1 MLLNKLTEVER
12 QGKEDIKKQKIM
24 MDNEYAQFFQDFKDN
39 EQKKA
44 EKNISDIERNIM
56 VQNLR
61 LQDEA

>member
-1 MLLNKLTEVER
+1 
-12 QGKEDIKKQKIM
+12 M
-24 MDNEYAQFFQDFKDN
+24 MENEYAQFFQDFKDN

-61 LQDEA
+61 LQDEAQLQEEELKYLEDKNVVVEQ

>member
-1 MLLNKLTEVER
+1 MLLKKLTEVER

>member
-1 MLLNKLTEVER
+1 ME
-12 QGKEDIKKQKIM
+12 
-24 MDNEYAQFFQDFKDN
+24 NEYAQFFQDFKDN

-61 LQDEA
+61 LQDEAQLQEEELKYLEDKNIVVEQ

>member
-1 MLLNKLTEVER
+1 
-12 QGKEDIKKQKIM
+12 M
-24 MDNEYAQFFQDFKDN
+24 MENEYAQFFQDFKDN

-61 LQDEA
+61 LQDEAQLQEEELKYLEDKNIVVE

>member
-1 MLLNKLTEVER
+1 ME
-12 QGKEDIKKQKIM
+12 
-24 MDNEYAQFFQDFKDN
+24 NEYAQFFQDFKDN

-61 LQDEA
+61 LQDEAQLQEEELKYLEDKNIVVE

>member
-1 MLLNKLTEVER
+1 
-12 QGKEDIKKQKIM
+12 M
-24 MDNEYAQFFQDFKDN
+24 MENEYAQFFQDFKDN

-61 LQDEA
+61 LQDEAQLQEEELKYLEDKNIVVEQ